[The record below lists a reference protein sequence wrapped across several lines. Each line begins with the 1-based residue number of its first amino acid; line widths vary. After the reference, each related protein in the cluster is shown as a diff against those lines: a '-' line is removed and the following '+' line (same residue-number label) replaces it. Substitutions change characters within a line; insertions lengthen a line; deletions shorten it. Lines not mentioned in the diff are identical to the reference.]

1 MKSSKTIQIDGVA
14 APREPR
20 DNAPRGLGDFQ
31 QRANKDRRRY
41 RGGNDRQFAEPPTPN
56 ASVRVPNVGWDSTPR
71 VGGGSSESGWGRVKG
86 QRWDATPVAKRGV
99 EDEEEETAP
108 LDAREWEEEQVKL
121 DRDWYMTGEE
131 GGVVS
136 RFIWI
141 PKQALIMIHSQ
152 GWK

>member
-1 MKSSKTIQIDGVA
+1 MAEGMA

-41 RGGNDRQFAEPPTPN
+41 RGNEGRFAEPPTPS
-56 ASVRVPNVGWDSTPR
+56 ASIRVPNVGWDSTPR
-71 VGGGSSESGWGRVKG
+71 VGGPSDGGWGRVKG
-86 QRWDATPVAKRGV
+86 QRWDATPMAKRGPQDD
-99 EDEEEETAP
+99 DEGDTAP

-136 RFIWI
+136 KPLVF
-141 PKQALIMIHSQ
+141 
-152 GWK
+152 